1 MPGLHKVLD
10 GILRFRSTVRSDLVK
25 QFERIRDNP
34 NPTAVFFTCMDSR
47 FLFSISGFKVKQCFR
62 MLPARFTQSQVGD
75 MFVVR
80 NSGNMIPHA
89 KNYG

>member
-1 MPGLHKVLD
+1 
-10 GILRFRSTVRSDLVK
+10 
-25 QFERIRDNP
+25 
-34 NPTAVFFTCMDSR
+34 
-47 FLFSISGFKVKQCFR
+47 

-89 KNYG
+89 KNYGWVSVYINSLVLLFNCKIYQ